1 MRDILLHDAYNLIRQ
16 SAGVLLEGR
25 FVEPHLFDIEEDY
38 SNEWM
43 TLQWVEEY
51 DGEELDVVVDFK
63 EGDNQKVV
71 LDSSSLILVNSDGE
85 EEELIV
91 LSGNEIIF
99 HFFLG
104 NSIKELQ
111 KKRANNLIRHSYVG
125 QHNSNLF

>member
-1 MRDILLHDAYNLIRQ
+1 MKDILLHDAYNLIRQ

-71 LDSSSLILVNSDGE
+71 LDGSSLILVNSEGE
-85 EEELIV
+85 EEELV
-91 LSGNEIIF
+91 LLREWVPEI
-99 HFFLG
+99 
-104 NSIKELQ
+104 
-111 KKRANNLIRHSYVG
+111 
-125 QHNSNLF
+125 

>member
-1 MRDILLHDAYNLIRQ
+1 M
-16 SAGVLLEGR
+16 LEGR

-85 EEELIV
+85 EEELILLREWV
-91 LSGNEIIF
+91 PEI
-99 HFFLG
+99 
-104 NSIKELQ
+104 
-111 KKRANNLIRHSYVG
+111 
-125 QHNSNLF
+125 